1 MTGNAI
7 FLRPDDFKWW
17 LFLDTIVA
25 EMLGGSLWS
34 PYKALYKKWFGVEPR
49 RARAAQTTDKG

>member
-1 MTGNAI
+1 MTGNAV

-17 LFLDTIVA
+17 LFLDTVVA

-34 PYKALYKKWFGVEPR
+34 AYKTAYKKWFGVEPHH
-49 RARAAQTTDKG
+49 ARAVQTTNKG